1 MMSLILTPVLVG
13 KRYCEEASLLSRSYF
28 HYRSSRELRMIHLI
42 IDFYIFYE
50 NYLIVDINMEILC
63 TYSQSQ
69 LAALHEFKQR
79 I

>member
-1 MMSLILTPVLVG
+1 
-13 KRYCEEASLLSRSYF
+13 
-28 HYRSSRELRMIHLI
+28 MIHLI